1 MNLQVRT
8 ETVEGAAVVSPVG
21 EIDLSC
27 SPELRVALQQAIL
40 TSPAALVVDLSGVPS
55 IDSSGVATLIE
66 AMRET
71 GSRGT
76 PLLLCGLVPRVMAV
90 LEIARLDSVFTIED
104 DIDAALKA
112 ARA

>member
-27 SPELRVALQQAIL
+27 SPELRVALQQAIQ
-40 TSPAALVVDLSGVPS
+40 TSPDALVVNLAGAPS

-71 GSRGT
+71 QGRRV
-76 PLLLCGLVPRVMAV
+76 PLVLCGLVPRVMAV
-90 LEIARLDSVFTIED
+90 LEIARLDSVFTIEED
-104 DIDAALKA
+104 VDSALKA
-112 ARA
+112 AKA